1 MQKIHG
7 KTWGQIL
14 FIKKEILA
22 QMFSCGFCEIPSFQN
37 TAGQPLLFLY
47 PLKIS
52 ENQSDVFRGYRKRP
66 VVLNGSK
73 GTLVINELNMLLS
86 V

>member
-22 QMFSCGFCEIPSFQN
+22 QMFSCGFCEISKTTFFAEHRWATASFSI
-37 TAGQPLLFLY
+37 P
-47 PLKIS
+47 S
-52 ENQSDVFRGYRKRP
+52 ENIRKPERRFQG
-66 VVLNGSK
+66 V
-73 GTLVINELNMLLS
+73 
-86 V
+86 